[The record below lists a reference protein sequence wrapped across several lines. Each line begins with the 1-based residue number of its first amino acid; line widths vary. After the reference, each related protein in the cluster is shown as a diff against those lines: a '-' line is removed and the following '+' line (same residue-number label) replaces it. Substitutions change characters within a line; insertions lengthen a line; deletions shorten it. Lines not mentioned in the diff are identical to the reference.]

1 MTERLP
7 AGAGEAHSITAEP
20 ERLRRVNPV
29 EDPMLSF
36 QPKKPSKGV
45 GFTLDPVKR
54 EQAKAPLARRRYM
67 HLLFLA
73 GIAGVTGF
81 LLWSFLDK
89 ISSSLDPA
97 TKQLKQEISL
107 APMAKPTIADLPVL
121 PDAAAIS
128 EHRAVVADQVTNG
141 TVPLWI
147 DQPDASTMAWLATT
161 LERDRSAPPLPQRVD
176 ARDLMLRHVKVGEN
190 VVISGQLEDS
200 QPAPIAGSSTGY
212 QRLLVSLPD
221 QQYLEVLAP
230 ENTRDL
236 LIGDA
241 VLVVGR
247 FIGFAVLPPADPG
260 ASAPIPVVGSGQP
273 EAAPAAGIPSPAA
286 TPAAPTRVE
295 VPLIA
300 ARSAAKPAA
309 QLERENP
316 YVMRGEWRL
325 PEDIYRN
332 IDDDLLLVETR
343 PYYYTLGQVLL
354 DRTTPEVFAKAKNAN
369 ENASA
374 LHKEPSA
381 FRGQPFTIRGHVFH
395 SWEDTAVAQDQ
406 PFGVSRVVRII
417 MWTEDWGDWEVN
429 DGGKVKTSR
438 KLILRAFELAAI
450 SHDPL
455 PLVGE
460 VITANGRFLRLRSME
475 VTPNEARDRR
485 LGIKRQSDR
494 ANTFLFVTDGFTV
507 LPNAPKYDF
516 TILGILVVVLAGFLG
531 GTLLWVARREAQKK
545 EMVFDSVRKLRQSRH
560 ALKAKQQGESA
571 EIANSVTPGAD
582 ASPSE
587 PPKDA

>member
-1 MTERLP
+1 
-7 AGAGEAHSITAEP
+7 
-20 ERLRRVNPV
+20 
-29 EDPMLSF
+29 MLSF

-54 EQAKAPLARRRYM
+54 EQAKAPASRRRHM

-73 GIAGVTGF
+73 GIAIISGS

-89 ISSSLDPA
+89 ISTSLGPA
-97 TKQLKQEISL
+97 TNRLKQEIL
-107 APMAKPTIADLPVL
+107 LTPMVTPSIADLPAL
-121 PDAAAIS
+121 PDAAAIT
-128 EHRAVVADQVTNG
+128 EHRAGVADQIVSG

-147 DQPDASTMAWLATT
+147 DQPDASTLAWLATT

-176 ARDLMLRHVKVGEN
+176 ARDLILRHVKVGEN
-190 VVISGQLEDS
+190 VVITGQLEDS
-200 QPAPIAGSSTGY
+200 QPAPIAGAATGY

-230 ENTRDL
+230 ENAREL

-247 FIGFAVLPPADPG
+247 FMGFAILPPADP
-260 ASAPIPVVGSGQP
+260 SAPTPAVAPSQP
-273 EAAPAAGIPSPAA
+273 EAAPVAGAPAPPATA
-286 TPAAPTRVE
+286 TPATPTRIE

-332 IDDDLLLVETR
+332 VDDDLLLVETR

-354 DRTTPEVFAKAKNAN
+354 DRTTPEVFAQAKSAN
-369 ENASA
+369 ETASA
-374 LHKEPSA
+374 LHKEPKA
-381 FRGQPFTIRGHVFH
+381 YRGQPFTIRGHVFH
-395 SWEDTAVAQDQ
+395 SWEDTGVTQDQ

-417 MWTEDWGDWEVN
+417 LWTEDWGDWEVTEG
-429 DGGKVKTSR
+429 DKVKTSR
-438 KLILRAFELAAI
+438 KLILRAFEIAAI

-455 PLVGE
+455 PKVGE
-460 VITANGRFLRLRSME
+460 VITTNGRFLRLRSME
-475 VTPNEARDRR
+475 VSPNEARDRR

-494 ANTFLFVTDGFTV
+494 AHTFLFVTDGFTV
-507 LPNAPKYDF
+507 LPSSPEYDF
-516 TILGILVVVLAGFLG
+516 TFVGILVVVLAAILG
-531 GTLLWVARREAQKK
+531 GMLLLMARRESQKK
-545 EMVFDSVRKLRQSRH
+545 ELIFDSVRKLRESRK
-560 ALKAKQQGESA
+560 ALKAKKKAESTENA
-571 EIANSVTPGAD
+571 APESPTAQPG
-582 ASPSE
+582 SME
-587 PPKDA
+587 PPKDS

>member
-1 MTERLP
+1 L
-7 AGAGEAHSITAEP
+7 
-20 ERLRRVNPV
+20 
-29 EDPMLSF
+29 
-36 QPKKPSKGV
+36 
-45 GFTLDPVKR
+45 
-54 EQAKAPLARRRYM
+54 
-67 HLLFLA
+67 
-73 GIAGVTGF
+73 
-81 LLWSFLDK
+81 
-89 ISSSLDPA
+89 
-97 TKQLKQEISL
+97 
-107 APMAKPTIADLPVL
+107 
-121 PDAAAIS
+121 
-128 EHRAVVADQVTNG
+128 
-141 TVPLWI
+141 
-147 DQPDASTMAWLATT
+147 AWLATT

-200 QPAPIAGSSTGY
+200 QPAPIAGAATGY

-247 FIGFAVLPPADPG
+247 FVGFAVLPPAEPV
-260 ASAPIPVVGSGQP
+260 APAPTPAAAPGQP
-273 EAAPAAGIPSPAA
+273 AGAATAGAVAPAA
-286 TPAAPTRVE
+286 TPAALARLE

-343 PYYYTLGQVLL
+343 PYYFTLGQVLL

-369 ENASA
+369 EIASA
-374 LHKEPSA
+374 LHKEPA
-381 FRGQPFTIRGHVFH
+381 AYRGQPFTIRGHVFH

-406 PFGVSRVVRII
+406 PFGVSRVVRIV
-417 MWTEDWGDWEVN
+417 MWTEDWGDWEVSEG
-429 DGGKVKTSR
+429 DKVKTSR

-475 VTPNEARDRR
+475 VAPNEARDRR

-494 ANTFLFVTDGFTV
+494 AHTFLFVTDGFTV
-507 LPNAPKYDF
+507 LPLAPQYDF
-516 TILGILVVVLAGFLG
+516 TIVGILVVVLAALLG
-531 GTLLWVARREAQKK
+531 GTLLMMARRDSQKK
-545 EMVFDSVRKLRQSRH
+545 EMIFDSVRKLRESRH
-560 ALKAKQQGESA
+560 ALKAKKQVEPTVGSPPPASA
-571 EIANSVTPGAD
+571 AEVGQP
-582 ASPSE
+582 E
-587 PPKDA
+587 PPKDG